1 MVAQRNIINKVKIRV
16 NTPSYENGMQLKENL
31 DGFFKE
37 KVFPEMDTYFNSIQK
52 SNSEVIRIETFQID
66 ISIKENSSLM
76 DLKLLI
82 MKELKNKINSETIS
96 RNISKNCRIID
107 SEENEC
113 EVFFHF
119 LKFGILPWWYDGN
132 PNFWNEFLERVI
144 HQKDFSAKLKK
155 LLFKEQIRHRLI
167 YQFDDKQLFSIVS
180 SVLNLTKSEKDN
192 LKIPAKYR
200 NQFWEAILNYTIA
213 IDEKD
218 VFENLQKIAKE
229 NVEKITQKVNEIF
242 GVNISYDN
250 AQIQA
255 VNTDKPK
262 FETIEKSNNLNVSD
276 LSQIQ
281 NEGFL
286 VENAGLILLYPF
298 LKMFFDKLDFLSEKN
313 IKPNKIDEAIHVLH
327 YLATGKEFAYEHE
340 LIFEKFLCNVPFQQP
355 INRHIRLSKKQKL
368 ASEILLQAV
377 LEHWSALKSN
387 SIEILQNEFLQREG
401 KLTISEEKQSLVVA
415 RKTQDIL
422 LDKLPW
428 NIHLIKI
435 PWKKKIL
442 FVDW

>member
-1 MVAQRNIINKVKIRV
+1 
-16 NTPSYENGMQLKENL
+16 
-31 DGFFKE
+31 
-37 KVFPEMDTYFNSIQK
+37 
-52 SNSEVIRIETFQID
+52 
-66 ISIKENSSLM
+66 
-76 DLKLLI
+76 
-82 MKELKNKINSETIS
+82 
-96 RNISKNCRIID
+96 
-107 SEENEC
+107 
-113 EVFFHF
+113 
-119 LKFGILPWWYDGN
+119 
-132 PNFWNEFLERVI
+132 
-144 HQKDFSAKLKK
+144 
-155 LLFKEQIRHRLI
+155 
-167 YQFDDKQLFSIVS
+167 
-180 SVLNLTKSEKDN
+180 KDN

-387 SIEILQNEFLQREG
+387 SIEIIQNEFLQREG
-401 KLTISEEKQSLVVA
+401 KLTISQEKQSLVVA

-442 FVDW
+442 FVEW